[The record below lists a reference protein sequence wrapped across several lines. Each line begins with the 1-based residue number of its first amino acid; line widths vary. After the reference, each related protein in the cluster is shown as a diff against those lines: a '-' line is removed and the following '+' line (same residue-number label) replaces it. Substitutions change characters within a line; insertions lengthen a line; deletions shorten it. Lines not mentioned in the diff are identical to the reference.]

1 MDDHLL
7 IINTPE
13 KDSDRYLIRL
23 INQIRTTPNFEQ
35 IPIQILTKDYSNGL
49 PREIREQGVVHRNA
63 IPEDIRSLKAANVE
77 SASYIIILADNGHDH
92 RSDCV
97 TLDILDTMA
106 ELKVG
111 AYIVAEAVLDENK
124 TRFMKFGANSVL
136 RPVRA
141 YPEILVRAISSPG
154 TEQILED
161 LFTHHGVHAHRFDV
175 LIQGVRWSQIALETI
190 NQGFGTAL
198 GFVDQTGKVITN
210 PEANMIV
217 NAIGVVLM
225 VNHDNVLKEKD
236 VIQKIGVLSN

>member
-1 MDDHLL
+1 MNDHLL

-13 KDSDRYLIRL
+13 KDSDRYLVRL
-23 INQIRTTPNFEQ
+23 INQIRSTPNFEH
-35 IPIQILTKDYSNGL
+35 IPIQILTKDYGNGL
-49 PREIREQGVVHRNA
+49 PRELREQGVVHRNA
-63 IPEDIRSLKAANVE
+63 IPEDIKNLKEANVE
-77 SASYIIILADNGHDH
+77 SARYIIILADNSHDH

-106 ELKVG
+106 DLKVSG
-111 AYIVAEAVLDENK
+111 YIVAEAVLDENK
-124 TRFMKFGANSVL
+124 PRFMKFGANSVL

-175 LIQGVRWSQIALETI
+175 SLEGVPWNQIAMETI

-210 PEANMIV
+210 PGANELV
-217 NAIGVVLM
+217 SAIGVVLM
-225 VNHDNVLKEKD
+225 VNHDTVLKEQD
-236 VIQKIGVLSN
+236 VIQRIGALSK